1 VLSLLDDQVQAVRA
15 DETAGTLERRL
26 SIGYLAGVSLRAA
39 EAGQLAARL
48 EALERALM
56 ARAA

>member
-1 VLSLLDDQVQAVRA
+1 VLSLLDEQVQAVRA
-15 DETAGTLERRL
+15 DETAGALERGR